1 MSLSDTLELRV
12 ATPHDVLVPLTGL
25 LTLVLLAATLSA
37 RPVLLTS
44 LLSGLLLAGW
54 GAHILDF
61 YKVNFKKL
69 TLVIYSDGQVRVKL
83 PDETTIRGLLV
94 GPQWCIRQFAI
105 LHVEMKNTTRNLLVV
120 SALQKNT
127 DEFRRL
133 NLWLKQDLFRG
144 IKEVRMP

>member
-25 LTLVLLAATLSA
+25 LTLVLLATTLSA

-44 LLSGLLLAGW
+44 LVSGLLLAGW

-83 PDETTIRGLLV
+83 SDETTIRGLLV

-105 LHVEMKNTTRNLLVV
+105 LHVEMKNTTRNFLVV

-144 IKEVRMP
+144 INEVRMP